1 MYATRAR
8 PGANILALV
17 AFYCIIKVIGFANLR
32 NLLDMKIIEIVKI
45 NRELL
50 RNLHIAGVRLNDAK
64 YIDLYTE
71 Y

>member
-1 MYATRAR
+1 M
-8 PGANILALV
+8 
-17 AFYCIIKVIGFANLR
+17 IGVANLR

-64 YIDLYTE
+64 YIDLPVGGINLVHT
-71 Y
+71 